1 MSKRN
6 RKIAKFMIPS
16 TLSLCVDWVDPAWRH
31 SEPASWSSRSAP
43 MSTAP
48 HMFVP
53 RSSQAGSCR
62 VNFVWIFLWKFGRL
76 VHKRWQ
82 ETWRQERNSSYEKLY
97 FLPFLSF
104 FYDQLKKLAL
114 VLKDGCSNDVVQVR
128 LTFGHEPGKGNIGND
143 GSGEQWPSWFRWFWG
158 FDRKVSYQKGVLVT
172 LQLWGSRTNFPRKV
186 YRKDVPAEPC
196 DEDSCINQVLCFG
209 MITQART
216 PL

>member
-1 MSKRN
+1 MLGSAFLPFRDSCHHLQRQEICSDHLHHLASPKWTLSKNTVTKMSKRN

-143 GSGEQWPSWFRWFWG
+143 GSGEQWPSWFRWFW
-158 FDRKVSYQKGVLVT
+158 
-172 LQLWGSRTNFPRKV
+172 
-186 YRKDVPAEPC
+186 
-196 DEDSCINQVLCFG
+196 
-209 MITQART
+209 
-216 PL
+216 